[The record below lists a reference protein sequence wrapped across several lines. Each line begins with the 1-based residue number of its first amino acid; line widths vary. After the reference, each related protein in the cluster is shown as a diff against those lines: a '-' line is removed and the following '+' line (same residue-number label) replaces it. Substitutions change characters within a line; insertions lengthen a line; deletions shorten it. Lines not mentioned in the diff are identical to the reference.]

1 MPSAENMERKIAT
14 VIMAAGKGTRMKNPD
29 KAKVMFEVLG
39 KPMIEHVTKLAHSIK
54 STRTIV
60 VVGFHREEVMSHVKK
75 SAPWADFAVQDPQL
89 GTGHAVLQTE
99 SQLKDFEG
107 DVLVLSGDVP
117 LLKHSTMLDMIS
129 YHRQTKSVA
138 TILTA
143 ELDDP
148 SGYGRIIRNNEGSVT
163 GIVEHKD
170 SSEAQREIHE
180 INSGIYLFDNA
191 HLFDALHHIDAH
203 NVQNE
208 YYLTDVF
215 QYYWKHHLHVTA
227 KVTDDFNE
235 IRGVNTA
242 EQLEEAQTALLQR
255 NSLRQASVK
264 SL

>member
-1 MPSAENMERKIAT
+1 MERKIAT

-39 KPMIEHVTKLAHSIK
+39 KPMIEHVVALAHSIE
-54 STRTIV
+54 SARTIV
-60 VVGFHREEVMSHVKK
+60 VVGFHREEVMAHVKK
-75 SAPWADFAVQDPQL
+75 VAPQVEFAVQEPQL

-99 SQLKDFEG
+99 SYLKNFEG

-117 LLKHSTMLDMIS
+117 LLKHSTMLAMIS
-129 YHRQTKSVA
+129 YHRHKKSVA

-143 ELDDP
+143 ELEDP
-148 SGYGRIIRNNEGSVT
+148 SGYGRIIRNDEGSVT

-170 SSEAQREIHE
+170 ASEAQRRIGE

-215 QYYWKHHLHVTA
+215 QYYWKHHLHVSA
-227 KVTDDFNE
+227 KITDDFNE

-242 EQLEEAQTALLQR
+242 EQLEEARNVLLQR
-255 NSLRQASVK
+255 NSPHPPIVK

>member
-1 MPSAENMERKIAT
+1 MERKIAT

-29 KAKVMFEVLG
+29 KAKVMFEVLA
-39 KPMIEHVTKLAHSIK
+39 KPMIEHVAGLAHSIE

-60 VVGFHREEVMSHVKK
+60 VVGFHREEVIAHVKK
-75 SAPWADFAVQDPQL
+75 SAPWAEFAVQEPQL

-99 SQLKDFEG
+99 PQLKHFEG

-117 LLKHSTMLDMIS
+117 LLKRSTMLEMIS
-129 YHRQTKSVA
+129 FHRRTNSVA

-148 SGYGRIIRNNEGSVT
+148 SGYGRIIRNGTGNVT
-163 GIVEHKD
+163 AIVEHKD
-170 SSEAQREIHE
+170 ASDEQRAIRE

-191 HLFDALHHIDAH
+191 HLFDALHHIGAH
-203 NVQNE
+203 NVQDE

-215 QYYWKHHLHVTA
+215 HYFWKHGLSVSA
-227 KVTDDFNE
+227 KVADDFNE

-242 EQLEEAQTALLQR
+242 EQLEEACAALLQR
-255 NSLRQASVK
+255 NSPPVPIVK